1 MPDLVFT
8 VARFGLLFLLWLFVF
23 IVGRTIRH
31 DVFASS
37 GGKAP
42 ARAPAR
48 SGGNAPRSGGVNR
61 GPRPPRQLVVTEGEL
76 AGTQIPLGDTPIR
89 IGRAPDSTLVITDD
103 YASGRHAQLVPRG
116 DQWLVEDLGSTN
128 GTYLGRAKVAGPTPL
143 PAGVPIRIGRTS
155 IELRP

>member
-23 IVGRTIRH
+23 IVGRTIRR
-31 DVFASS
+31 DVFA
-37 GGKAP
+37 GTGTKAP
-42 ARAPAR
+42 TRQPSR
-48 SGGNAPRSGGVNR
+48 GGNAPRGGGVNR

-76 AGTQIPLGDTPIR
+76 AGTQLPLGEAPIR

-128 GTYLGRAKVAGPTPL
+128 GTYLGRAKVSGPTPI

>member
-1 MPDLVFT
+1 MPELVFT

-23 IVGRTIRH
+23 IVARTIRR

-37 GGKAP
+37 GGRTP
-42 ARAPAR
+42 SRVPGR
-48 SGGNAPRSGGVNR
+48 GNTSRRGGGIST

-76 AGTQIPLGDTPIR
+76 AGTQIQLGTAPIR

-116 DQWLVEDLGSTN
+116 EQWLVEDLGSTN
-128 GTYLGRAKVAGPTPL
+128 GTYLGRARVAGPTPI